1 MDRLESGIC
10 VSILRKDPN
19 SITMSI
25 YGVQKDSDIDAI
37 KENIR
42 KIAQDL
48 TGQSDPKIQISLGY
62 TNDEMNLENL
72 TMKDIV

>member
-10 VSILRKDPN
+10 VSILRKDSS

-48 TGQSDPKIQISLGY
+48 TGQSDPKIQMSLGY
-62 TNDEMNLENL
+62 TNDEMSLENL
-72 TMKDIV
+72 TMKDLV

>member
-10 VSILRKDPN
+10 VSILRKDPG

-48 TGQSDPKIQISLGY
+48 TGQSDPKIHISLGY

-72 TMKDIV
+72 TMKDLV

>member
-10 VSILRKDPN
+10 VSILRKDPG

-48 TGQSDPKIQISLGY
+48 TGQSDPKIQISLEY

-72 TMKDIV
+72 TMKDLV

>member
-10 VSILRKDPN
+10 VSILRKDPS

-72 TMKDIV
+72 TMKDLV

>member
-10 VSILRKDPN
+10 VSILRKNPG
-19 SITMSI
+19 SITMNI

-62 TNDEMNLENL
+62 TNDEMSLENL
-72 TMKDIV
+72 TMKDLV

>member
-1 MDRLESGIC
+1 MDRLDSGIC
-10 VSILRKDPN
+10 VSILRKEPG

-37 KENIR
+37 KDNIR

-48 TGQSDPKIQISLGY
+48 TGQSDPKIHISLGY
-62 TNDEMNLENL
+62 ANTETDLESL
-72 TMKDIV
+72 AMKDLV